1 MRWRLALP
9 VAGLVL
15 AGCGTEDAAAP
26 RPTETSVHLTTPSAV
41 PTDET
46 GLADVVAHPKAR
58 INVARVRPLGDGFRV
73 AIWWRCVDLSC
84 PRPHDVLAVSDDGF
98 ESVEFMRNPFRRL
111 DEVMAPSVA
120 SSQGHVPALEGLMQW
135 RLPSLARDQHQ
146 LAVLGGG
153 DGATLFPFE
162 KAARSTDGG
171 DSWTAFPVTHPD
183 GVMSYVAGGVL
194 LSDSRLA
201 TLVTHWSDDK
211 VGRPS
216 DRPRGLMVSAGDD
229 WSRFT
234 PLKARFTPALT
245 SPEPPWSPI
254 ESIDAMAG
262 EQPVIW
268 VTTSDNRLYVSVDDA
283 RTFQAIPAR

>member
-9 VAGLVL
+9 VAALVL
-15 AGCGTEDAAAP
+15 SGCGAEHDAQPIAAQPSVRP
-26 RPTETSVHLTTPSAV
+26 RTPAAEPSDV
-41 PTDET
+41 TV
-46 GLADVVAHPKAR
+46 LADVVANPNAR
-58 INVARVRPLGDGFRV
+58 LVAARVRPLGDGFRV
-73 AIWWRCVDLSC
+73 AAWWRCLAPSC

-98 ESVEFMRNPFRRL
+98 ESVEFMRDPFRRL
-111 DEVMAPSVA
+111 DEVMAPALEST
-120 SSQGHVPALEGLMQW
+120 QGHVPALKGMQQW
-135 RLPSLARDQHQ
+135 RLPSLARDRHQ

-162 KAARSTDGG
+162 QVARSTDGG
-171 DSWTAFPVTHPD
+171 DSWTVFPVTRPNA
-183 GVMSYVAGGVL
+183 VMPYAAGGVL
-194 LSDSRLA
+194 LSDSRLV
-201 TLVTHWSDDK
+201 TLVSHWSDDD
-211 VGRPS
+211 VNRPS

-234 PLKARFTPALT
+234 PLETRFTPALT

-254 ESIDAMAG
+254 ESIDAMPG
-262 EQPVIW
+262 EHPAIW